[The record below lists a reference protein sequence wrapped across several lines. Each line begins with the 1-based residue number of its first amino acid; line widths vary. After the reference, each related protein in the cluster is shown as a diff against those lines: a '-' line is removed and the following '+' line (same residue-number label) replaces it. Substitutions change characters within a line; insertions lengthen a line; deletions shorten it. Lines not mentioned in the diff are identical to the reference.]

1 MKCIDKNTI
10 DVYSFVFYL
19 FIGIGVGLKITSVNL
34 DRQADQG
41 LSFVSSFMF
50 NNLETGNRGT

>member
-1 MKCIDKNTI
+1 MKSIDKNTI
-10 DVYSFVFYL
+10 DVYSFVFYF
-19 FIGIGVGLKITSVNL
+19 FIGIGVGLKITYVHL

-50 NNLETGNRGT
+50 NNLETENGGT